1 MKITRLKALNI
12 NSLKG
17 EIEID
22 FTHFLKDNA
31 LFAITGP
38 TGAGKSTILDIIT
51 CALYGQTPRLKNPP
65 NELMSR
71 HTGECFCEVEFEIK
85 GEFYRSSWSQ
95 KRARKNPYGKFQ
107 KAKMELSNMATSKI
121 IKSTLRDVPKYIEEL
136 SGLDFEKFTQ
146 SMILAQGS
154 FDAFLKAKESKRSL
168 LLEKITGTQ
177 IYATIS
183 KEIYQSYADSKAK
196 IENDTRLLEGI
207 ELLSDTQLAEK
218 IEIIESSKEKKLA
231 YDKKERELS
240 TIKTSLEEYEREKSH
255 LKNILASKEKIDREK
270 SLQRVLLEE
279 SKKELQA
286 LKERAK
292 SHTERY
298 KKIEKKSQQDG
309 IKEEALREEI
319 KEVARLLSKLEES
332 QELTLQQQKQKE
344 IIAISKKEEVSLKDR
359 VIDKTSLVESM
370 KRERELMLLIKKYEV
385 DRKKLT
391 AGESCFLCGSTEHP
405 FIKNHI
411 KISIDKEKL
420 ALKEIENA
428 LKRAEKSLVQIEE
441 KIKSA
446 QRELKRV
453 ENRVIEISSQ
463 LKDVTQKDLEQKAHL
478 LERELSSI
486 VKQREEKEKMLTLRD
501 NANEKYH
508 LNASNFLKKER
519 ATVVLIAKKEQ
530 LLSSEKTTQQK
541 LLSLEKQLSHHYRE
555 ADGLKQLNKKLIEI
569 KQEIDNLQKMIG
581 ANEQIVKR
589 DTKEREKY
597 RTKFAQLEKKKE
609 SHKIWVKLHEMVGSY
624 DGSKFTKFA
633 QGITLDQL
641 IHLANRHL
649 QLLSTRY
656 ELQRSE
662 QKKQLLEI
670 EVIDSFQG
678 DAIRPVSTLSGGESF
693 IVSLALALGLS
704 QLASQKIAI
713 DSLFLDEGFGTLDEE
728 SLEMAL
734 YALNLLQS
742 SGKMI
747 GVISHVEALKER
759 IPLQI
764 KVIPKGDGT
773 SFLEEI
779 G

>member
-1 MKITRLKALNI
+1 MKITKLKALNI

-22 FTHFLKDNA
+22 FTHFLKNNA
-31 LFAITGP
+31 LFAIIGP
-38 TGAGKSTILDIIT
+38 TGAGKSSILDIIT

-71 HTGECFCEVEFEIK
+71 HTGECFCEVEFEIN

-107 KAKMELSNMATSKI
+107 TARMELSYMATSKV
-121 IKSTLRDVPKYIEEL
+121 IKSTLREVPKYIEKL

-146 SMILAQGS
+146 SMMLAQGN
-154 FDAFLKAKESKRSL
+154 FDAFLKAKESERSM

-183 KEIYQSYADSKAK
+183 KEIYQNYAHSKAE
-196 IENDTRLLEGI
+196 IESDKRLLESI
-207 ELLSDTQLAEK
+207 ELLSDSKLAEK
-218 IEIIESSKEKKLA
+218 IEIIEASKEKKLA
-231 YDKKERELS
+231 YDNKERELS
-240 TIKTSLEEYEREKSH
+240 TIKTAMEEYEREKSR
-255 LKNILASKEKIDREK
+255 LKNILTSKERIEK
-270 SLQRVLLEE
+270 QESTQRALLEE
-279 SKKELQA
+279 IKKEVQTLR
-286 LKERAK
+286 ERAK
-292 SHTERY
+292 SHTEAY
-298 KKIEKKSQQDG
+298 KKIEKKSLQDR
-309 IKEEALREEI
+309 EEEEDLREEI
-319 KEVARLLSKLEES
+319 KKVALLLLRLEEF
-332 QELTLQQQKQKE
+332 QELTLQQKKQKK
-344 IIAISKKEEVSLKDR
+344 IIELSKKEKVSLN
-359 VIDKTSLVESM
+359 DKVTDKSSLVESM
-370 KRERELMLLIKKYEV
+370 KRERELMLLIKKYEE

-391 AGESCFLCGSTEHP
+391 RGESCFLCGSKEHP

-411 KISIDKEKL
+411 KIDIDKSEFALRKIESTLKKIEK
-420 ALKEIENA
+420 N
-428 LKRAEKSLVQIEE
+428 LVQVEE

-446 QRELKRV
+446 QRQLMRIGK
-453 ENRVIEISSQ
+453 RVIEISNE
-463 LKDVTQKDLEQKAHL
+463 LNGITHKTLEQNALL
-478 LERELSSI
+478 LEKQLSSI
-486 VKQREEKEKMLTLRD
+486 VKRREEKESILNLRD
-501 NANEKYH
+501 KANEKYH
-508 LNASNFLKKER
+508 LKESIFLKKER
-519 ATVVLIAKKEQ
+519 EILVLLTKKEQ
-530 LLSSEKTTQQK
+530 LLNSEKTLKQK
-541 LLSLEKQLSHHYRE
+541 LISLRKQLSHQYHE
-555 ADGLKQLNKKLIEI
+555 ADKIEQLNEKLIQIKLEI
-569 KQEIDNLQKMIG
+569 SNLQKAIG
-581 ANEQIVKR
+581 AKEQIVKR
-589 DTKEREKY
+589 DNKEREKY
-597 RTKFAQLEKKKE
+597 KIKITQLERKKE

-624 DGSKFTKFA
+624 NGNKFAKLA

-641 IHLANRHL
+641 IHLANNHL

-670 EVIDSFQG
+670 EIIDSFQG
-678 DAIRPVSTLSGGESF
+678 DAIRPLNTLSGGESF

-747 GVISHVEALKER
+747 GVISHMEALKER

-773 SFLEEI
+773 SFLEEVR
-779 G
+779 